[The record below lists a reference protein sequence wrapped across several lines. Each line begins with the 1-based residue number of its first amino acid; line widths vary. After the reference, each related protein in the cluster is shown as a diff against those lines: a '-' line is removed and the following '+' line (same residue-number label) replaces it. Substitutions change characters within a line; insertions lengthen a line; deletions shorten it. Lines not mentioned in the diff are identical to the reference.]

1 MNEQAGSKPEHEII
15 EKILSDGEAQAKQV
29 TDNARRSEQSEKR
42 KAEAEAKK
50 IRDQVIGQAEAKART
65 WKSKEVASAHI
76 EAKRTSLRAREE
88 AIAKVFEAIERE
100 VAKLRESPQLYREA
114 LVNLA
119 VEAVSA
125 VGEAEARLKVGTD
138 DGDIVDEAFLGEVDR
153 RIEQSLGRSVKIA
166 LERDPGLSG
175 GGCAALSADG
185 RIIFDNTF
193 RRRLE
198 RLKPEL
204 RSVVVKEVLKT
215 DV

>member
-1 MNEQAGSKPEHEII
+1 MNDQPGSKPEHEII
-15 EKILSDGEAQAKQV
+15 EKIMSDGEAQAQRV
-29 TDNARRSEQSEKR
+29 IDNARRSEQSERR

-50 IRDQVIGQAEAKART
+50 IRDQVIGQAEAKARM

-76 EAKRTSLRAREE
+76 EAKRISLKAREE
-88 AIAKVFEAIERE
+88 AITKVFGAIERE
-100 VAKLRESPQLYREA
+100 VVKLKETPESYREA

-125 VGEAEARLKVGTD
+125 VGDAEVTLKVGTAD
-138 DGDIVDEAFLGEVDR
+138 AHIVDEAFLGEVEG
-153 RIEQSLGRSVKIA
+153 RIGEDLNRAVKIV

-175 GGCAALSADG
+175 GGCIALSANG